1 MLLADISGYTAFM
14 QAVAQAHAED
24 MIAGTF
30 VPRAYPL
37 LASLLDGIV
46 GRVAPPFSLSKL
58 EGDAVF
64 GFADDEDL
72 RLRGRGFLG
81 CLATCYEAYR
91 ASLEEARG
99 LMTCDCAACSSVEDL
114 DLKFVVH
121 YGDYII
127 QSVADRQELL
137 GPHVT
142 VAHLLMKNHVTD
154 HIGRSPYALF
164 TEAAARH
171 LEIPL
176 QQATSIDESYEHYGT
191 IQTSV
196 LTLPFK

>member
-1 MLLADISGYTAFM
+1 M
-14 QAVAQAHAED
+14 
-24 MIAGTF
+24 
-30 VPRAYPL
+30 
-37 LASLLDGIV
+37 
-46 GRVAPPFSLSKL
+46 
-58 EGDAVF
+58 EGGAVF

-127 QSVADRQELL
+127 QSVAGRQELL

-142 VAHLLMKNHVTD
+142 VVHLLMKNHVID

-176 QQATSIDESYEHYGT
+176 PQAISIDEPYEHYGT
-191 IQTSV
+191 IQTYV
-196 LTLPFK
+196 LTLPFKEGPRS